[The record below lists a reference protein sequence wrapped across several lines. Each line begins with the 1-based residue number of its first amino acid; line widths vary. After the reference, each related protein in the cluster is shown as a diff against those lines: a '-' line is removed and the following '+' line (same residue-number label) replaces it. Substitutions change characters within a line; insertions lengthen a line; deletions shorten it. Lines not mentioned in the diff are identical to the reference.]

1 MIGPKDSK
9 TKEEKEE
16 KNDKKKQ
23 RKTTLCCL
31 TEDQAK
37 GCSSKKLIVLRFV
50 ALCFISLL
58 VLCIVYGVKSGMH
71 DKQKVK

>member
-1 MIGPKDSK
+1 MASKDSK
-9 TKEEKEE
+9 TKDQKHEED
-16 KNDKKKQ
+16 NDKKKQ

-37 GCSSKKLIVLRFV
+37 GCSSKKLILLRFV

-58 VLCIVYGVKSGMH
+58 VLCIVYGVKSGMR
-71 DKQKVK
+71 DKHGVK